1 MLIIVNLL
9 ILIIAFTSS
18 RIGAMISQMT
28 VVLQRYST
36 KLVNQKQQPIVE
48 HCRIA
53 HSFQGAEI
61 SIPEGRLLL
70 QNDTKNNKNNNK
82 RTLIRHALLQGVLI
96 MAILMII
103 IASTLS

>member
-28 VVLQRYST
+28 VLQRYST
-36 KLVNQKQQPIVE
+36 KIVNQKQQPIVE

>member
-28 VVLQRYST
+28 VLQRYST

-96 MAILMII
+96 MAILII

>member
-1 MLIIVNLL
+1 MKYADHSKPVN
-9 ILIIAFTSS
+9 INITSS
-18 RIGAMISQMT
+18 RMIRAMISQMT
-28 VVLQRYST
+28 VLQRYST
-36 KLVNQKQQPIVE
+36 KIVNQKQQPIVE

-96 MAILMII
+96 TAILII